1 MKYTLSLL
9 CIIKNE
15 EYLEEFIIYH
25 RMLGIQHFYIFD
37 NESTVPVS
45 DRLNHYYYHK
55 CCTIIPYPGK
65 VKQIDSYN
73 FWLQKYGNETD
84 WVLIV
89 DGDEFVLPKKHENLL
104 DFINDFNDYSAI
116 AVNWINFGSCYHH
129 FKQPG
134 YLIENF
140 KYCEKVPDGHVK
152 SFSRPCDIKKIYN
165 PHFVILKDETKFK
178 GYVDPLKKKLIFDNK
193 NHYSDSQDSIGVIQV
208 NHYWGKSHQE
218 LEQKIN
224 RGRAMMGSKREMPH
238 NYHDLYHFRED
249 KLIIKKFLPNLKR
262 TFEAICTHPAMYK
275 ILNKDLEKYLGD
287 NLDNYTR
294 HLIDNGIK
302 EKRPY
307 KIDHLIPDFN
317 MEYYR
322 LNYPDLDN
330 LTCMQLIDHYVNY
343 GKKEGRVYSRLI
355 NK

>member
-25 RMLGIQHFYIFD
+25 RILGVEHFYIFD

-45 DRLNHYYYHK
+45 DRLNHYYFHK
-55 CCTIIPYPGK
+55 CCTVVPFPGK
-65 VKQIDSYN
+65 VKQMDAYN
-73 FWLQKYGNETD
+73 FCIQKYGDETD
-84 WVLIV
+84 WLLIV
-89 DGDEFVLPKKHENLL
+89 DGDEFVLPKNHESLK
-104 DFINDFNDYSAI
+104 DFIQEYNEYSAVAI
-116 AVNWINFGSCYHH
+116 NWINFGSSYHH

-134 YLIENF
+134 YLLENF
-140 KYCEKVPDGHVK
+140 KYSEKVADGHVK
-152 SFSRPCDIKKIYN
+152 SFCRPMDVKKIYN
-165 PHFVILKDETKFK
+165 PHFVILKDTTTYK
-178 GYVDPLKKKLIFDNK
+178 GYVDPLKRKLIFDNK
-193 NHYSDSQDSIGVIQV
+193 NYYNNSSDSLDIIQV
-208 NHYWGKSHQE
+208 NHYWGKSYQE

-224 RGRAMMGSKREMPH
+224 RGRAMMGSKRTMPD

-249 KLIIKKFLPNLKR
+249 TLIITKFLPKIKKV
-262 TFEAICTHPAMYK
+262 FEAISTHPNMYK
-275 ILNKDLEKYLGD
+275 ILNKGLEKHLGD

-294 HLIDNGIK
+294 HLIDFGLK
-302 EKRPY
+302 EKRPF
-307 KIDHLIPDFN
+307 KIEHLVPDFN

-343 GKKEGRVYSRLI
+343 GSKEGRVYDRRI
-355 NK
+355 N